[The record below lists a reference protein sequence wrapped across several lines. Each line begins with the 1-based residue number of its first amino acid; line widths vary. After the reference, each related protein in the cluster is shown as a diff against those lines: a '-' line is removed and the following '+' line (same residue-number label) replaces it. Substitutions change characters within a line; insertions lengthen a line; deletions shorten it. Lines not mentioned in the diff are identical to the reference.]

1 MWLSNRD
8 GVILPIWWLSGGPGL
23 GSLRNVCTTHGPS
36 LRLKVYVQGF
46 GQSPRSGSNGSNGPM
61 YFDQRRLRVESRP
74 GRAAVSSNSPHR
86 AWLTRVRIQPN
97 PPLIWMEGNL
107 RHSHPPKPA
116 WGSSDIGR
124 GWALWPVRSFSSPMS
139 ALKGITFRLV

>member
-1 MWLSNRD
+1 MLGWLCPNQTLM
-8 GVILPIWWLSGGPGL
+8 GVNVIKQQRWGDSPYLVTKWGTGL

-86 AWLTRVRIQPN
+86 A
-97 PPLIWMEGNL
+97 
-107 RHSHPPKPA
+107 
-116 WGSSDIGR
+116 
-124 GWALWPVRSFSSPMS
+124 
-139 ALKGITFRLV
+139 